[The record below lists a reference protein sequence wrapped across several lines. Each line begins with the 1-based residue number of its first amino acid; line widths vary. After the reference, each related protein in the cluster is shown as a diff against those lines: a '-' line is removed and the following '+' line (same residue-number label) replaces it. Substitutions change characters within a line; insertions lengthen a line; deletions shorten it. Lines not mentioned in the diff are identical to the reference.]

1 MNPKGVVILGATG
14 SIGKSAARVLEAL
27 PGHFR
32 VIGLVARNNTGEL
45 ARQAALFRPRLTVTT
60 APERLDEL
68 KSALPS
74 GLAAAAGDAPVLDLV
89 TAPETDTVLCA
100 IVGTGGLEPV
110 IAALR
115 AGKRVALASK
125 EVMVM
130 AGELIR
136 RELAASPGGEIVP
149 VDSEHSA
156 IFQCLAGRPAREVKN
171 LWLTAS
177 GGPFREWPAERIAAA
192 TLRDAL
198 AHPTWDMGPKVTI
211 DSASL
216 MNKALELIEARH
228 LFNVPPERLKVVIHP
243 QSLVHS
249 MVELCDGSFIAQMSK
264 PDMRFAIQYA
274 LTWPERAAGGG
285 LPELDFARLVSLNF
299 REPDRSRF
307 PSLDFA
313 YHAMHIGGTMTA
325 AMNAANEVAVDKFR
339 RGEIG
344 FAAIWT
350 IIEKTMS
357 AHHTEPQSDLAAIR
371 DADRRAREFAS
382 QLY

>member
-136 RELAASPGGEIVP
+136 RELAAGTGGEIVP

-156 IFQCLAGRPAREVKN
+156 IFQCLAGHPAREVKN

-177 GGPFREWPAERIAAA
+177 GGPFREWSAERIAAA

-198 AHPTWDMGPKVTI
+198 AHPTWEMGPKVTI

-274 LTWPERAAGGG
+274 LTWPERAAEGG
-285 LPELDFARLVSLNF
+285 LPELDFARLVSLDF

>member
-285 LPELDFARLVSLNF
+285 LPELDFARLVSLDF

-313 YHAMHIGGTMTA
+313 YHAMYIGGTMTA

>member
-74 GLAAAAGDAPVLDLV
+74 GLAAAAGDAPVIDLV

-136 RELAASPGGEIVP
+136 RELAAGTGGEIVP

-156 IFQCLAGRPAREVKN
+156 IFQCLAGHPAREVKN

-274 LTWPERAAGGG
+274 LTWPERAAEGG
-285 LPELDFARLVSLNF
+285 LPELDFARLVSLDF

>member
-74 GLAAAAGDAPVLDLV
+74 GLAAAAGDAPMLDLV

-136 RELAASPGGEIVP
+136 RELAASPDGEIVP

-156 IFQCLAGRPAREVKN
+156 IFQCLAGHPAREVKN

-274 LTWPERAAGGG
+274 LTWPERAAEGG
-285 LPELDFARLVSLNF
+285 LPELDFARLVSLDF

>member
-156 IFQCLAGRPAREVKN
+156 IFQCLAGHPAREVKN

-177 GGPFREWPAERIAAA
+177 GGPFREWSAERIAAA

-274 LTWPERAAGGG
+274 LTWPERAAEGG
-285 LPELDFARLVSLNF
+285 LPELDFARLVSLDF

-350 IIEKTMS
+350 IIEKTMR

>member
-60 APERLDEL
+60 APERLDKL

-136 RELAASPGGEIVP
+136 RELAASPDGEIVP

-156 IFQCLAGRPAREVKN
+156 IFQCLAGHPAREVKN

-274 LTWPERAAGGG
+274 LTWPERAAEGG
-285 LPELDFARLVSLNF
+285 LPELDFARLVSLDF

>member
-68 KSALPS
+68 KSAIPS
-74 GLAAAAGDAPVLDLV
+74 GLAAAAGDAPMLDLV

-274 LTWPERAAGGG
+274 LTWPERAAEGG

>member
-74 GLAAAAGDAPVLDLV
+74 GLAAAAGDAPMLDLV

-177 GGPFREWPAERIAAA
+177 GGPFREWSAERIAAA

-274 LTWPERAAGGG
+274 LTWPERAAEGG
-285 LPELDFARLVSLNF
+285 LPELDFARLVSLDF

>member
-156 IFQCLAGRPAREVKN
+156 IFQCLAGHPAREVKN

-177 GGPFREWPAERIAAA
+177 GGPFREWSAERIAAA

-274 LTWPERAAGGG
+274 LTWPERAAEGG
-285 LPELDFARLVSLNF
+285 LPELDFARLVSLDF

-307 PSLDFA
+307 PTLDFA

>member
-177 GGPFREWPAERIAAA
+177 GGPFREWSAERIAAA

-274 LTWPERAAGGG
+274 LTWPERAAEGG
-285 LPELDFARLVSLNF
+285 LPELDFARLVSLDF

>member
-156 IFQCLAGRPAREVKN
+156 IFQCLAGHPAREVKN

-177 GGPFREWPAERIAAA
+177 GGPFREWSAERIAAA

-228 LFNVPPERLKVVIHP
+228 LFNVPPERLKDVIHP

-274 LTWPERAAGGG
+274 LTWPERAAEGG
-285 LPELDFARLVSLNF
+285 LPELDFARLVSLDF

>member
-14 SIGKSAARVLEAL
+14 SIGRSAARVLEAL

-74 GLAAAAGDAPVLDLV
+74 GLAAAAGDAPMLDLV

-136 RELAASPGGEIVP
+136 RELAAGSGGEIVP

-177 GGPFREWPAERIAAA
+177 GGPFREWPAERSAAA

-285 LPELDFARLVSLNF
+285 LPGLDFARLVSLDF

-313 YHAMHIGGTMTA
+313 YHAMRVGGTMTA

-357 AHHTEPQSDLAAIR
+357 AHRAEPQSDLAAIR

-382 QLY
+382 QLH

>member
-156 IFQCLAGRPAREVKN
+156 IFQCLAGHPAREVKN

-285 LPELDFARLVSLNF
+285 LPELDFARLVSLDF

-313 YHAMHIGGTMTA
+313 YHAMRIGGTMTA

>member
-115 AGKRVALASK
+115 GGKRVALASK

-156 IFQCLAGRPAREVKN
+156 IFQCLAGHPAREVKN

-177 GGPFREWPAERIAAA
+177 GGPFREWSAERIAAA

-274 LTWPERAAGGG
+274 LTWPERAAEGG
-285 LPELDFARLVSLNF
+285 LPELDFARLVSLDF

>member
-74 GLAAAAGDAPVLDLV
+74 GLAAAAGDAPMLDLV

-136 RELAASPGGEIVP
+136 RELAAGTGGEIVP

-156 IFQCLAGRPAREVKN
+156 IFQCLAGHPAREVKN

-274 LTWPERAAGGG
+274 LTWPKRAAEGG
-285 LPELDFARLVSLNF
+285 LPELDFARLVSLDF

>member
-156 IFQCLAGRPAREVKN
+156 IFQCLAGHPAREVKN

-177 GGPFREWPAERIAAA
+177 GGPFREWSAERIAAA

-274 LTWPERAAGGG
+274 LTWPERAAEGG
-285 LPELDFARLVSLNF
+285 LPELHFARLVSLDF

>member
-14 SIGKSAARVLEAL
+14 SIGKSAARVLKAL

-177 GGPFREWPAERIAAA
+177 GGPFREWSAERIAAA

-274 LTWPERAAGGG
+274 LTWPERAAEGG

>member
-177 GGPFREWPAERIAAA
+177 GGPFREWSAERIAAA

-274 LTWPERAAGGG
+274 LTWPERAAEGG

>member
-45 ARQAALFRPRLTVTT
+45 ARQAALFRPHLTVTT

-177 GGPFREWPAERIAAA
+177 GGPFREWSAERIAAA

-274 LTWPERAAGGG
+274 LTWPERAAEGG
-285 LPELDFARLVSLNF
+285 LPELDFARLVSLDF

>member
-156 IFQCLAGRPAREVKN
+156 IFQCLAGHPAREVKN

>member
-45 ARQAALFRPRLTVTT
+45 ARQAALFRPHLTVTT

-136 RELAASPGGEIVP
+136 RELAAGSGGEIVP

-274 LTWPERAAGGG
+274 LTWPERAAEGG

-382 QLY
+382 QLH

>member
-136 RELAASPGGEIVP
+136 RELAAGTGGEIVP

-156 IFQCLAGRPAREVKN
+156 IFQCLAGHPAREVKN

-274 LTWPERAAGGG
+274 LTWPERAAEGG
-285 LPELDFARLVSLNF
+285 LPELDFARLVSLDF

-313 YHAMHIGGTMTA
+313 YHAMRVGGTMTA

>member
-130 AGELIR
+130 AGELSR

-156 IFQCLAGRPAREVKN
+156 IFQCLAGHPAREVKN

-177 GGPFREWPAERIAAA
+177 GGPFREWSAERIAAA

-274 LTWPERAAGGG
+274 LTWPERAAEGG
-285 LPELDFARLVSLNF
+285 LPELDFARLVSLDF

>member
-74 GLAAAAGDAPVLDLV
+74 GLAAAAGDAPVIDLV

-136 RELAASPGGEIVP
+136 RELAAGTGGEIVP

-285 LPELDFARLVSLNF
+285 LPELDFARLVSLDF

-313 YHAMHIGGTMTA
+313 YHAMYIGGTMTA

>member
-74 GLAAAAGDAPVLDLV
+74 GLAAAAGDAPGLDLV

-156 IFQCLAGRPAREVKN
+156 IFQCLAGHPAREVKN

-177 GGPFREWPAERIAAA
+177 GGPFREWSAERIAAA

-274 LTWPERAAGGG
+274 LTWPERAAEGG
-285 LPELDFARLVSLNF
+285 LPELDFARLVSLDF

>member
-156 IFQCLAGRPAREVKN
+156 IFQCLAGRPAREVKK

-177 GGPFREWPAERIAAA
+177 GGPFREWSAERIAAA

-274 LTWPERAAGGG
+274 LTWPERATEGG

>member
-14 SIGKSAARVLEAL
+14 SIGKSAAQVLEAL

>member
-115 AGKRVALASK
+115 AGKRVALACK

-156 IFQCLAGRPAREVKN
+156 IFQCLAGHPAREVKN

-177 GGPFREWPAERIAAA
+177 GGPFREWSAERIAAA

-274 LTWPERAAGGG
+274 LTWPERAAEGG
-285 LPELDFARLVSLNF
+285 LPELDFARLVSLDF

>member
-14 SIGKSAARVLEAL
+14 SIGRSAARVLEAL

-45 ARQAALFRPRLTVTT
+45 ARQAALFRPHLTVTT

-136 RELAASPGGEIVP
+136 RELAAGSGGEIVP

>member
-14 SIGKSAARVLEAL
+14 SIGKSAARLLDAL
-27 PGHFR
+27 PGPFR
-32 VIGLVARNNTGEL
+32 LIGLVARNNTGEL

-156 IFQCLAGRPAREVKN
+156 IFQCLAGHPAREVKN

-177 GGPFREWPAERIAAA
+177 GGPFREWSAERIAAA

-274 LTWPERAAGGG
+274 LTWPERAAEGG
-285 LPELDFARLVSLNF
+285 LPELDFARLVSLDF

>member
-156 IFQCLAGRPAREVKN
+156 IFQCLAGHPAREVKN

-177 GGPFREWPAERIAAA
+177 GGPFREWSAERIAAA

-274 LTWPERAAGGG
+274 LTWPERAAEGG

>member
-177 GGPFREWPAERIAAA
+177 GGPFREWSAERIAAA

-216 MNKALELIEARH
+216 MNKALELIEAHH

-274 LTWPERAAGGG
+274 LTWPERAAEGG
-285 LPELDFARLVSLNF
+285 LPELDFARLVSLDF

>member
-74 GLAAAAGDAPVLDLV
+74 GLAAAAGDAPMLDLV

-136 RELAASPGGEIVP
+136 RDLAASPGGEIVP

-274 LTWPERAAGGG
+274 LTWPERAAEGG
-285 LPELDFARLVSLNF
+285 LPELDFARLVSLDF

-350 IIEKTMS
+350 IIEKTMR

>member
-45 ARQAALFRPRLTVTT
+45 ARQAAQFRPRLTVTT

-68 KSALPS
+68 KSALPA
-74 GLAAAAGDAPVLDLV
+74 GLAAAAGDTPVIDLV

-136 RELAASPGGEIVP
+136 RELAAGSGGEIVP

-249 MVELCDGSFIAQMSK
+249 MVELCDGSFITQMSK

-285 LPELDFARLVSLNF
+285 LPELDFARLVSLDF

-313 YHAMHIGGTMTA
+313 YHAMRIGGTMTA

-357 AHHTEPQSDLAAIR
+357 AH
-371 DADRRAREFAS
+371 RRAREFAS

>member
-74 GLAAAAGDAPVLDLV
+74 GLAAAAGDAPMLDLV

-156 IFQCLAGRPAREVKN
+156 IFQCLAGHPAREVKN

-177 GGPFREWPAERIAAA
+177 GGPFREWSAERIAAA

-274 LTWPERAAGGG
+274 LTWPERAAEGG
-285 LPELDFARLVSLNF
+285 LPELDFARLVSLDF

-313 YHAMHIGGTMTA
+313 YHAMRIGGTMTA

>member
-74 GLAAAAGDAPVLDLV
+74 GLAAAAGDAPMLDLV

-136 RELAASPGGEIVP
+136 RELAAGTGGEIVP

-177 GGPFREWPAERIAAA
+177 GGPFREWSAERIAAA

-274 LTWPERAAGGG
+274 LTWPERAAEGG
-285 LPELDFARLVSLNF
+285 LPELDFARLVSLDF

>member
-14 SIGKSAARVLEAL
+14 SIGRSAARVLEAL

-74 GLAAAAGDAPVLDLV
+74 GLAAAAGDAPMLDLV

-136 RELAASPGGEIVP
+136 RELAAGSGGEIVP

-285 LPELDFARLVSLNF
+285 LPGLDFARLVSLDF

-313 YHAMHIGGTMTA
+313 YHAMRVGGTMTA

-357 AHHTEPQSDLAAIR
+357 AHRAEPQSDLAAIR

-382 QLY
+382 QLH

>member
-74 GLAAAAGDAPVLDLV
+74 GLAAAAGDAPMLDLV

-274 LTWPERAAGGG
+274 LTWPERAAEGG
-285 LPELDFARLVSLNF
+285 LPELDFARLVSLDF

-350 IIEKTMS
+350 IIEKTMR